1 MVRQLAVI
9 ILLSFMLS
17 ACTSGLGATPTVE
30 QATQDQQ
37 PPDRRIRPSFTPQ
50 DSPTPS
56 ATFPPVDL
64 ETLLPKVTPKP
75 TLTPSPA
82 PTRTPTLNPTF
93 ALAPKLPSTVDCNEQ
108 YRSYSPD
115 LEWVALVCLTDWGY
129 AITRVYSLDG
139 QHLWNVWPSPEE
151 INARP
156 VQYTYLRPFHWIV
169 TGGYL
174 YLTGYTCCRPVQ
186 AKWYSGYSLERLDLV
201 TGKVEIMDKG
211 RPGFN
216 AFHFGF
222 SAGEG
227 FLMTYDM
234 TQNTR
239 LHFVKLVDGVEQTMH
254 IPLAARFVGN
264 EVWAPYGTDMALEGC
279 SSSDVL
285 KIICDTY
292 SIYLVNFTDRRIGVP
307 RVEVLV
313 QDTSTLAQANGVS
326 KPVEISK
333 IEWEDD
339 YHLRLYDSASDQSWL
354 VSTVKVWPTPTEE
367 IWKPT
372 EVTPTP

>member
-1 MVRQLAVI
+1 MARQLAVI
-9 ILLSFMLS
+9 ILLSFLFT
-17 ACTSGLGATPTVE
+17 ACTPGMGLAPTADQAEQASPTDRVRPSHTPEDTATPT
-30 QATQDQQ
+30 
-37 PPDRRIRPSFTPQ
+37 
-50 DSPTPS
+50 

-64 ETLLPKVTPKP
+64 QTLLPKVTPTP
-75 TLTPSPA
+75 AHTPSPA
-82 PTRTPTLNPTF
+82 PTRTATLDPTY
-93 ALAPKLPSTVDCNEQ
+93 ALAPKLSVKVDCNEQ

-115 LEWVALVCLTDWGY
+115 LEWVALVCLTNRAY
-129 AITRVYSLDG
+129 AITKVYSLDG
-139 QHLWNVWPSPEE
+139 QHLWSVWPAPDE

-156 VQYTYLRPFHWIV
+156 VEYTYLKPFHWIV

-174 YLTGYTCCRPVQ
+174 YLVGYTCCHEAQ

-239 LHFVKLVDGVEQTMH
+239 LHFVKLVDGVEQSMH

-264 EVWAPYGTDMALEGC
+264 EVWAPDGTEMALEGC
-279 SSSDVL
+279 TSSDMV

-292 SIYLVNFTDRRIGVP
+292 SIYLVNFDEPRIGVP
-307 RVEVLV
+307 RVDVLV
-313 QDTSTLAQANGVS
+313 QDTSTLAQANGAS
-326 KPVEISK
+326 EPVEISK
-333 IEWEDD
+333 IEWEDA
-339 YHLRLYDSASDQSWL
+339 YHVRLYDSASDQSWL
-354 VSTVKVWPTPTEE
+354 VSTVMVWPTPTEE
-367 IWKPT
+367 VWKPT